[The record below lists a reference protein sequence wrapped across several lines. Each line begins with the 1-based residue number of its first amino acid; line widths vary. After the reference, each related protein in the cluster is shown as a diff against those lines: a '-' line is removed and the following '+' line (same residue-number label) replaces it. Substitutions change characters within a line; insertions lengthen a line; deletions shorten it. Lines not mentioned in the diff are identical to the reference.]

1 LANIA
6 QQAKAALKADTLE
19 VVTDRGYYGGEQI
32 VAVIAPEPKAFAELL
47 HHGPVGAGYSCA

>member
-6 QQAKAALKADTLE
+6 QQAKAALKAALE